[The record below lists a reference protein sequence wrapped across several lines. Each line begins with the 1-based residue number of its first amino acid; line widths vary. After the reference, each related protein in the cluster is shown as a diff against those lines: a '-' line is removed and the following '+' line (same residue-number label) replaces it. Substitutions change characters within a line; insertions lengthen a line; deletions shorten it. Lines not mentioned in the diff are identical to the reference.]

1 MILDDGGD
9 ATLLM
14 HLGQRCEKDL
24 SLIDTHSSEEERI
37 LLRRHPQE
45 AGGRPDLVQRA
56 RPRRSSA

>member
-37 LLRRHPQE
+37 LHASIRKKLKE
-45 AGGRPDLVQRA
+45 DRPGTAA